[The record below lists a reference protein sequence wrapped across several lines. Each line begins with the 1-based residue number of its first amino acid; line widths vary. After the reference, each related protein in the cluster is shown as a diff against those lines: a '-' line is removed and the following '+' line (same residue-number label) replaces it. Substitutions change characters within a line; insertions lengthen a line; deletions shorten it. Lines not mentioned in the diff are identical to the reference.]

1 MNWIKRSV
9 FAILSIIPYTQSYI
23 NIKYPD
29 YLTTPQNVPL
39 IDTQDYQVIPF
50 IWDPS
55 SKMIKFCVESKDF
68 PVDLDLVQDAFDNI
82 NAQLYTGNFT
92 TTSLYFMLDREKECN
107 DNDLKIKFIQSRDSI
122 KAPGYCTRKFLDGT
136 INRPMILYTGC
147 DITLNVCALQSSSSM
162 YNVLLHELLH
172 VVGLDHPE
180 PPVDGSVISYGVRVN
195 DSTLNNVIQDTN
207 YVSLQ
212 PFDIMNMRFIALR
225 DFDYADLPDPRT
237 ISSYIPKTS
246 PTEHVSGTDDYIVN
260 EVMNVGECWIQKN
273 QSNTR
278 PTLRPTSAISP
289 TMQPTLRPTL
299 RPTTRPT
306 MRPTLRP
313 TMRPTLRPTE
323 QPTLQPTVQQSL
335 RPTPQTSEKI
345 NKRRRRRQRRR
356 RKQMRKQANAS
367 ISTDIEPEISVNAQ
381 NTSNLNISTTVNP
394 DITVNLLDGDVNMK
408 TIVSPKI
415 NIEGNANSYNII
427 TQVNPIINIKR
438 RQVEVAPP
446 PKQWD
451 RFP

>member
-289 TMQPTLRPTL
+289 T
-299 RPTTRPT
+299 
-306 MRPTLRP
+306 
-313 TMRPTLRPTE
+313 LRPTE